1 MRNVKKLKDNE
12 LDVPLTP
19 EEISHLRLEHVRN
32 NPDLIAK
39 IFAGE
44 SAALEEF
51 SNFGGI
57 QGKVTQVL
65 IRDIN

>member
-19 EEISHLRLEHVRN
+19 EEISHLRLEHVRK
-32 NPDLIAK
+32 NPDLVTK
-39 IFAGE
+39 IFAGD
-44 SAALEEF
+44 ATALEEF

-57 QGKVTQVL
+57 QGKVTQVV
-65 IRDIN
+65 IH